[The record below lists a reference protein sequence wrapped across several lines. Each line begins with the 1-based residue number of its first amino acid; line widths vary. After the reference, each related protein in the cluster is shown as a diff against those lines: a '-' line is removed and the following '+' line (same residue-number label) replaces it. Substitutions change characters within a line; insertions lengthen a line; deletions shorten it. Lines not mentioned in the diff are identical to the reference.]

1 MKLLATL
8 VVPLVTARV
17 VRFEPQIPLLQTQ
30 VSGENVAPGIG
41 VHFTASHATVAARY
55 DNGTTWDLVRV
66 SPLPLMVE
74 HC

>member
-17 VRFEPQIPLLQTQ
+17 VRFEPQLPLLQTQ
-30 VSGENVAPGIG
+30 LSGENVAPGIG

-55 DNGTTWDLVRV
+55 ANGTTWDLVRV
-66 SPLPLMVE
+66 SSLPLMVKY
-74 HC
+74 C

>member
-17 VRFEPQIPLLQTQ
+17 IRFEPQIPLQTQ
-30 VSGENVAPGIG
+30 VSRENVAPGIG

-66 SPLPLMVE
+66 SSLPLMVE